1 MPEVVLRPAEEEDI
15 AEMLA
20 LYAPYVV
27 QTTVSSEYDAPS
39 MEEFTRRWHTYTQKL
54 PWLVCRID
62 GEVVG
67 YGYAAPHR
75 TRAAYQW
82 SVETSIYVAQ
92 EQHRHGIAGAIYAA
106 LFELLA
112 MQGYYNIYVGITS
125 PNERSMKFHK
135 AMGFIISGAYQES
148 MYKFGQWRD
157 VLWMGKSLRPHDGA
171 PQPTDS
177 TIHYYRPGRC
187 GKKLTAVAYERKR
200 GRKVSVYMIEVHDD
214 EGKHIADAT
223 FTMFYTGATL
233 DDMKY

>member
-1 MPEVVLRPAEEEDI
+1 
-15 AEMLA
+15 ML
-20 LYAPYVV
+20 LQWRSLPG
-27 QTTVSSEYDAPS
+27 
-39 MEEFTRRWHTYTQKL
+39 RWRTYTQKL

-106 LFELLA
+106 LFELLT

-171 PQPTDS
+171 PQPTVPFPEIKDS
-177 TIHYYRPGRC
+177 PLVTRALNQAVEKIH
-187 GKKLTAVAYERKR
+187 
-200 GRKVSVYMIEVHDD
+200 
-214 EGKHIADAT
+214 
-223 FTMFYTGATL
+223 F
-233 DDMKY
+233 